1 MNRFALARGPVALLA
16 GGAVLLAAAALAVA
30 VVALSSDSE
39 SSAKDAS
46 LRRGNALT
54 GTTLRSPNGSYTVA
68 VTDGGIVLTG
78 PGGRIELDAGGVDVS
93 GQLVRLNSSGCHPAA
108 RIGDRVPVSV
118 PGVATTVQATIA
130 SGAPSVCIG

>member
-1 MNRFALARGPVALLA
+1 MNRLALTAGPAALLA
-16 GGAVLLAAAALAVA
+16 GGAVLLAAAALAVG
-30 VVALSSDSE
+30 VVALASDSD

-46 LRRGNALT
+46 LRRGSALT

-78 PGGRIELDAGGVDVS
+78 PGGRIELDTGGVDLS
-93 GQLVRLNSSGCHPAA
+93 GALVRLNSSSCHPAA
-108 RIGDRVPVSV
+108 RIGDRVPVTV
-118 PGVATTVQATIA
+118 PGVAATVQATIV